1 MQRKRKFVRE
11 LILFMISALL
21 IFLLY
26 NVAFYKDW
34 TQKKIF
40 SYYAEFNSQ
49 VRALDLDSR
58 CKYRFGNNYTLSQNL
73 KTYFDNMNSEDALL
87 FLPPKA
93 YLKKNREN
101 YDWGECLSFYYF
113 TGIRAVDMKSENLHE
128 ATHAVIA
135 NQDELK
141 VIEISDEALLHRIIA
156 EYKSFQQ

>member
-1 MQRKRKFVRE
+1 
-11 LILFMISALL
+11 MISALL

-34 TQKKIF
+34 TRNKIF
-40 SYYAEFNSQ
+40 RYYAEFNSQ
-49 VRALDLDSR
+49 ARSLELDAR
-58 CKYRFGNNYTLSQNL
+58 FKYRFGNNYTLSQNL
-73 KTYFDNMNSEDALL
+73 KTYFDTMNSDNALL

-93 YLKKNREN
+93 YLQKNREN

-135 NQDELK
+135 NQNELK
-141 VIEISDEALLHRIIA
+141 VIEVTDEALLNRIIA
-156 EYKSFQQ
+156 EYKSYQQ